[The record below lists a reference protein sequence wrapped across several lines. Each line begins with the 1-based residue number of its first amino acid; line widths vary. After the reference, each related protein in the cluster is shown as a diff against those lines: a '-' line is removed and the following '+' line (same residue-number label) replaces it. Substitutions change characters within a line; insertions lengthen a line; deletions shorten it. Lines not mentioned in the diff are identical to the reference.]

1 MGCHCL
7 LQSHHSVAELSP
19 MDLARA
25 LAWLKLSALGGES
38 SFSFRGLSSQII
50 IEAEMDATQ
59 ALFSDQ
65 RMEKMN

>member
-1 MGCHCL
+1 
-7 LQSHHSVAELSP
+7 

-50 IEAEMDATQ
+50 IEAEMDAAQ